1 MEVTEGLGCSLGI
14 VVPIRQAHKPEKS
27 IRDAAAYP
35 IISVGGFTYPATN
48 FGPRAIETCWNNGHF
63 KRARGI
69 TPGLLFSKED
79 LSSNKPSNQARYGLC
94 PVP

>member
-35 IISVGGFTYPATN
+35 IISVEGFTYSAAN
-48 FGPRAIETCWNNGHF
+48 LCPRSTETPWVNRRF
-63 KRARGI
+63 KRVRDI
-69 TPGLLFSKED
+69 TLL
-79 LSSNKPSNQARYGLC
+79 LL
-94 PVP
+94 V